1 MISVKPS
8 EKDIIL
14 KLKKSDEKSLT
25 ILYEKYSRRV
35 FSLAIYIL
43 KDKAWSEDVV
53 QEIFIHLWDNR
64 ESINEE
70 KDIWLLLY
78 IITKQKSLTK
88 LRSMMRYEVH
98 KQHHWSLINES
109 CSSVEE
115 EIAFNDLKSNL
126 EKALNKLT
134 PTQKEV
140 FNLSRFEGL
149 SHQEIAAKL
158 SISPNTVKNHM
169 VAALKSLRVYLQENQ
184 FLGIVIF
191 LGCEFIFDLI

>member
-1 MISVKPS
+1 MIAFKPS

-14 KLKKSDEKSLT
+14 KLKRSDQKSLT
-25 ILYEKYSRRV
+25 VLYEKYAKQV

-43 KDKAWSEDVV
+43 KDQGWSEDVV
-53 QEIFIHLWDNR
+53 QEVFIHLWDGR

-88 LRSMMRYEVH
+88 LRTMMRYEIH
-98 KQHHWSLINES
+98 KQKHWSLISES
-109 CSSVEE
+109 CCVVDE
-115 EIAFNDLKSNL
+115 EIAFNELKGSL
-126 EKALNKLT
+126 EKALDKLT
-134 PTQKEV
+134 PTQKQI

-149 SHQEIAAKL
+149 SHQEIACKL

-169 VAALKSLRVYLQENQ
+169 VAALKSLRLYLQENQ
-184 FLGIVIF
+184 YLGIVIF
-191 LGCEFIFDLI
+191 LGYEFIFDLI

>member
-1 MISVKPS
+1 MIAFKPS

-14 KLKKSDEKSLT
+14 KLKRSDQKSLT
-25 ILYEKYSRRV
+25 VLYEKYAKQV

-43 KDKAWSEDVV
+43 KDQGWSEDVV
-53 QEIFIHLWDNR
+53 QEVFIHLWDGR

-88 LRSMMRYEVH
+88 LRTMMRYEIH
-98 KQHHWSLINES
+98 KRKHWSLISES
-109 CSSVEE
+109 CCVVDE
-115 EIAFNDLKSNL
+115 EIAFNELKGSL
-126 EKALNKLT
+126 EKALDKLT
-134 PTQKEV
+134 PTQKQI

-149 SHQEIAAKL
+149 SHQEIACKL

-169 VAALKSLRVYLQENQ
+169 VAALKSLRLYLQENQ
-184 FLGIVIF
+184 YLGIVIF
-191 LGCEFIFDLI
+191 LGYEFIFDLI